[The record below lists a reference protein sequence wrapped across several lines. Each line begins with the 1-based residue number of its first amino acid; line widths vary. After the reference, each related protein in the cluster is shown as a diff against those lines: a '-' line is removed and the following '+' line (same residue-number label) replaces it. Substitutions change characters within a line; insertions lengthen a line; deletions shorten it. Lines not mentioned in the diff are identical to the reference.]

1 MTENFISTVVIGA
14 GVVGLAIARKF
25 AQSNED
31 VLVVEEQSTFGT
43 ITSTRNSGVIHAGI
57 YYDKGS
63 LKSKLCPIGNRLL
76 YEYCE
81 KHKIP
86 HINTGK
92 FIVASNNSES
102 KDLQEIL
109 NQSKDCG
116 VAGIKLVSNDFVKNK
131 EPLIECTEALYVPST
146 GIVDQNALMRSYL
159 GEIEDKGCSISFNS
173 KFLTS
178 EIING
183 KFKSKILSE
192 DEEIEI
198 SSNNLINA
206 AGLYA
211 QEVSKKI
218 KSLNQE
224 TIPEIY
230 YAKGNYFNTGKNLNI
245 KHLIYPVPNEASL
258 GLHLGLDLG
267 MQVRFGPDV
276 EWIDEINYDVNDSR
290 LDIFYKGIQKYL
302 PSIDKSM
309 LKPGYSGIRPKLKNK
324 GEGKSD
330 FLIQSSKVHNINN
343 LINLYGI
350 DSPGLTS
357 SLSIANYVYDLLH

>member
-1 MTENFISTVVIGA
+1 MIGA

-25 AQSNED
+25 ALSKKD

-43 ITSTRNSGVIHAGI
+43 ITSTRNSGVIHAGV

-76 YEYCE
+76 YDYCE
-81 KHKIP
+81 RHKIP

-92 FIVASNNSES
+92 FIVSSSIDES
-102 KDLQEIL
+102 KELKQIID
-109 NQSKDCG
+109 QSEDSG
-116 VAGIKLVSNDFVKNK
+116 VEGVRLVSKEYVKSK

-146 GIVDQNALMRSYL
+146 GIIDQNALMRSFL
-159 GEIEDKGCSISFNS
+159 GEIEDNSGSIAFNS
-173 KFLTS
+173 KFLSS
-178 EIING
+178 EIVNG
-183 KFKSKILSE
+183 YYVSKILS
-192 DEEIEI
+192 DGEEIEI
-198 SSNNLINA
+198 KSHALINA

-211 QEVSKKI
+211 QDISKGIESLDQKKI
-218 KSLNQE
+218 PKV
-224 TIPEIY
+224 Y
-230 YAKGNYFNTGKNLNI
+230 FAKGNYFDTGRNLNI
-245 KHLIYPVPNEASL
+245 KHLIYPVPSEASL

-276 EWIDEINYDVNDSR
+276 EWINEINYDVNKDR
-290 LDIFYKGIQKYL
+290 LDVFYKKIQKYL
-302 PSIDKSM
+302 PSIERSI
-309 LKPGYSGIRPKLKNK
+309 LKPGYSGIRPKLKNE

-330 FLIQSSKVHNINN
+330 FLIQGPKEHNLDN

-350 DSPGLTS
+350 ESPGLTS